1 MNTTTNFN
9 DINEIDVSQIYKQM
23 KDMNK
28 FVKLGYILEI
38 QRLMKEQILDKYKK
52 QIVKNKTKSKVK
64 ITEDVVNNIINSF
77 KSKTG
82 DKLNEKS
89 YDVYIKKAKRMEI
102 SKTIQNIIDNQD
114 DKDEINKLIDIIK
127 QRKYIKIKRKEE
139 TKASAYSDVVFISQL
154 MNYPIIKKQLNQY
167 VQNRF
172 NKLSNELKNIKLDID
187 QEKTLFEK
195 LPITYQQYQDLVKKI
210 NESDTIKINDVKYTP
225 TIDHKILLNLYAVY
239 PLRDDWGQIRLVDKD
254 MDNENENY
262 INIENS
268 IFHLNQYKSSS
279 MRIFGKK
286 QYRIPQHI
294 MNLIK
299 TKYDNGWR
307 VLFGRTK
314 TEFYKDTRLSKKFQ
328 KIMNIYYKEH
338 QISINDVRRATTT
351 YFNENKSVKAQK
363 RMADIMNHSFQTA
376 RKSYN
381 REQNEE

>member
-1 MNTTTNFN
+1 MN
-9 DINEIDVSQIYKQM
+9 
-23 KDMNK
+23 
-28 FVKLGYILEI
+28 
-38 QRLMKEQILDKYKK
+38 
-52 QIVKNKTKSKVK
+52 
-64 ITEDVVNNIINSF
+64 
-77 KSKTG
+77 
-82 DKLNEKS
+82 
-89 YDVYIKKAKRMEI
+89 I
-102 SKTIQNIIDNQD
+102 SKTIQDIIDKQD
-114 DKDEINKLIDIIK
+114 NKDEINKIIDIIK
-127 QRKYIKIKRKEE
+127 QRKYIKIKKKEE
-139 TKASAYSDVVFISQL
+139 NKASAYSDVVFFSQI
-154 MNYPIIKKQLNQY
+154 MNYPIIKKQLNEY
-167 VQNRF
+167 VMNRF

-187 QEKTLFEK
+187 QDKTLFDK
-195 LPITYQQYQDLVKKI
+195 LPITYQQYQELIKKI
-210 NESDTIKINDVKYTP
+210 NESDTITINDVKYTP

-239 PLRDDWGQIRLVDKD
+239 PLRDDWGQTKLVDKD

-262 INIENS
+262 INVENG

-314 TEFYKDTRLSKKFQ
+314 TEYYKDSRLSKKFQ

-338 QISINDVRRATTT
+338 QISINDIRRATTT